1 MKKITKAIGYVTSFF
16 NVIAVIAIVALML
29 LVCANVIMR
38 YVFQNPIP
46 GTYEITQMLMIC
58 LSPCMAVTIMSK
70 QCIWVDVFTSKLKR
84 TGQMVIDIITLPAS
98 VVIIGMIAWQA
109 FNTIL
114 SSYAEGTYKQIM
126 TFRLY
131 EWPFRI
137 VFFLAMAVATLAA
150 LAFTIERFM
159 EYKNGGCPV
168 DETDVDRAIAQAG
181 DMSAGAT
188 PDAAPE
194 ENEGGA
200 EA

>member
-1 MKKITKAIGYVTSFF
+1 MKKITKAIERITDVF
-16 NVIAVIAIVALML
+16 NIIAVVAIVALLL
-29 LVCANVIMR
+29 LVCANVLMR
-38 YVFQNPIP
+38 YIFKNPIP
-46 GTYEITQMLMIC
+46 GTYELTQMLMIC

-70 QCIWVDVFTSKLKR
+70 QCVWVDVFTSKLGR
-84 TGQMVIDIITLPAS
+84 IGQLVVDIVTLPAS
-98 VVIIGMIAWQA
+98 VVIIGMIAWQS

-114 SSYAEGTYKQIM
+114 SSYADGTYKQIM

-150 LAFTIERFM
+150 LAFTVDRFLC
-159 EYKNGGCPV
+159 YRNGGCPV

-181 DMSAGAT
+181 DLSAPA
-188 PDAAPE
+188 DNE
-194 ENEGGA
+194 EGGA

>member
-1 MKKITKAIGYVTSFF
+1 MKRITKAIERITDIF
-16 NVIAVIAIVALML
+16 NIIAVVAIVALLL
-29 LVCANVIMR
+29 LVCANVLMR
-38 YVFQNPIP
+38 YIFKNPIP
-46 GTYEITQMLMIC
+46 GTYELTQMLMIC

-70 QCIWVDVFTSKLKR
+70 QCVWVDVFTSKLGR
-84 TGQMVIDIITLPAS
+84 IGQLVVDIVTLPAS
-98 VVIIGMIAWQA
+98 VVIIGMIAWQS

-114 SSYAEGTYKQIM
+114 SSYADGTYKQIM

-150 LAFTIERFM
+150 LAFTVDRFLC
-159 EYKNGGCPV
+159 YRNGGCPV

-181 DMSAGAT
+181 DLSAPA
-188 PDAAPE
+188 DNE
-194 ENEGGA
+194 EGGA

>member
-1 MKKITKAIGYVTSFF
+1 MKKITKAIERITDIF
-16 NVIAVIAIVALML
+16 NIIAVVAIVALLL
-29 LVCANVIMR
+29 LVCANVLMR
-38 YVFQNPIP
+38 YIFKNPIP
-46 GTYEITQMLMIC
+46 GTYELTQMLMIC

-70 QCIWVDVFTSKLKR
+70 QCVWVDVFTSKLGR
-84 TGQMVIDIITLPAS
+84 IGQLVVDIVTLPAS
-98 VVIIGMIAWQA
+98 VVIIGMIAWQS

-114 SSYAEGTYKQIM
+114 SSYADGTYKQIM

-150 LAFTIERFM
+150 LAFTVDRFLC
-159 EYKNGGCPV
+159 YRNGGCPV

-181 DMSAGAT
+181 DLSAPA
-188 PDAAPE
+188 DNE
-194 ENEGGA
+194 EGGA